1 MINLPFHKWKLNFY
15 DPVFE
20 AEFETH
26 QNKIRLISFQ
36 MINLLVSVAALICLI
51 TFVIQQQPI
60 QLIIIMIGVVGGCFF
75 MLIVGKK
82 LQPYLKQIFSFYFVW
97 SQSTNVLIAFSGLNI
112 PTFVFGFNT
121 CCFAVGTL
129 QYSDNRL
136 KLVYTI
142 LTPLIFLWVFDIY
155 QADQIQYVFQ
165 TIACVVC
172 IGIWTYM
179 QEYTARLAFSLN
191 LIANKQKELINEFV
205 NDAMFAIS
213 LDSRTRQFIL
223 EFQNKKFEESMNIKE
238 TEQMKNFLRQSY
250 LIIKAQESQKRL
262 TEKGLLRGLKLE
274 EFLFKKIK
282 PDTEQISQDIDNEI
296 EIMYHNLIT
305 DQMMGMKI
313 QIKQMNFGKPILIGI
328 IKSEQVSNLIG
339 EHQKQIKEHQNLIIN
354 FSTQIVSQQEKLYK
368 QINKTQLGSFN
379 EFDQIMNLKCL
390 NLSIINYIRNYILYF
405 KRNKISTQLQVYKKF
420 QIYEYLKTI
429 QQYFHCIAQYYE
441 IRFDIFNHV
450 DKNCQININIKYL
463 TQILFNI
470 FEQITKQSCYINN
483 VSLNIIEE
491 YTQNDQVLETR
502 RKVEDSQSASKQ
514 LIDFKLIQFQFDVES
529 SQLLDLSCFNKL
541 EQYQR
546 TEQDENYIIQEVTT
560 CLLDC
565 LGPNNKLQIVEN
577 IKLENGNFYNK
588 FYFKIYSDQSQL
600 EPSYLKVIDKP
611 LIY

>member
-15 DPVFE
+15 DPDFE
-20 AEFETH
+20 AEFEAH
-26 QNKIRLISFQ
+26 QNRIRLISFQ

-60 QLIIIMIGVVGGCFF
+60 QLIIVMIVVVGGCFF

-82 LQPYLKQIFSFYFVW
+82 LEPYLRQIFSFYFVW

-142 LTPLIFLWVFDIY
+142 LTPFILLLVFDVY
-155 QADQIQYVFQ
+155 KADQIQYVFQ

-205 NDAMFAIS
+205 SDAMFAIS

-250 LIIKAQESQKRL
+250 LIIKSQESQKRL
-262 TEKGLLRGLKLE
+262 TDKGFQRGLKLE

-282 PDTEQISQDIDNEI
+282 PEQESIFKDTDNEV
-296 EIMYHNLIT
+296 EIMYHNQKT
-305 DQMMGMKI
+305 DQIMKI

-339 EHQKQIKEHQNLIIN
+339 EHQKQIKEHQNLMIN
-354 FSTQIVSQQEKLYK
+354 FSIQIVSQQENLYK
-368 QINKTQLGSFN
+368 QINKTQFGSLN
-379 EFDQIMNLKCL
+379 EQEQIMSLKCL

-405 KRNKISTQLQVYKKF
+405 QKNKISTQLQVYKKVM
-420 QIYEYLKTI
+420 IYDYLKSI
-429 QQYFHCIAQYYE
+429 QQYFHAISQYHDMK
-441 IRFDIFNHV
+441 FNIFNHV
-450 DKNCQININIKYL
+450 GKNCQINVNIKYL

-470 FEQITKQSCYINN
+470 FEQIAKQSCYINN
-483 VSLNIIEE
+483 VSLKIIEE
-491 YTQNDQVLETR
+491 YCQNNQVLETR

-514 LIDFKLIQFQFDVES
+514 IIDLKLIRFQFDVES
-529 SQLLDLSCFNKL
+529 SQSLDLSCFNHFG
-541 EQYQR
+541 QNQR
-546 TEQDENYIIQEVTT
+546 IEQDESYIIQEVTT
-560 CLLDC
+560 SLLDC
-565 LGPNNKLQIVEN
+565 LSPINRIQIDQN
-577 IKLENGNFYNK
+577 LKLEDGSFSHK
-588 FYFKIYSDQSQL
+588 FSFKIYSDQSQL
-600 EPSYLKVIDKP
+600 EPSYFKTIDKP